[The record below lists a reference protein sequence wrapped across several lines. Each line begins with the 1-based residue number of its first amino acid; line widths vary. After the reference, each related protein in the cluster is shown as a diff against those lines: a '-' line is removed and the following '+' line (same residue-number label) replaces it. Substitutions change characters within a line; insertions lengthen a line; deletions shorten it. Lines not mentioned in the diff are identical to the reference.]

1 MDFNYELKNLRE
13 RKRNLLYE
21 GSNLKKAQIEELEE
35 ARKIISE
42 KYQELFSEYYHN
54 LDNINS
60 EIYNHCKIYEK
71 YSKFNLE
78 DISNILASLMSIYE
92 RENFLVKYLSYQVDG
107 ALFNDILLIIKQK
120 KYDSISSNLQIQE
133 RYINSLIKNRFA
145 IKIISGFS
153 QSKFPI
159 EISFYEADSMG
170 RINQKVNFRN
180 YAYVQHFIEYVINYR
195 IENGLEEISFDT
207 LEMLKNNFI
216 YCNLEQ
222 IKDYHSLLDENKR
235 RSCEDF
241 LEHDKKVA
249 KRRIQKI
256 LKNRNQ

>member
-1 MDFNYELKNLRE
+1 
-13 RKRNLLYE
+13 
-21 GSNLKKAQIEELEE
+21 
-35 ARKIISE
+35 
-42 KYQELFSEYYHN
+42 
-54 LDNINS
+54 
-60 EIYNHCKIYEK
+60 
-71 YSKFNLE
+71 
-78 DISNILASLMSIYE
+78 
-92 RENFLVKYLSYQVDG
+92 
-107 ALFNDILLIIKQK
+107 
-120 KYDSISSNLQIQE
+120 
-133 RYINSLIKNRFA
+133 
-145 IKIISGFS
+145 
-153 QSKFPI
+153 
-159 EISFYEADSMG
+159 MG

-235 RSCEDF
+235 RSCEDS